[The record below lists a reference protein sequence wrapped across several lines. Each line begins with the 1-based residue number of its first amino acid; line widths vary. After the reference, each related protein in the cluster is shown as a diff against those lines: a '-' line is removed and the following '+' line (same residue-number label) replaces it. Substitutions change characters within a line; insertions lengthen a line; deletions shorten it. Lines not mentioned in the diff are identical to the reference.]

1 MDVLLNENQKMKDVL
16 LSLKNDRVD
25 SSDKKIQ
32 EIVRNVDDLYLT
44 DFSLLD
50 YYDLESNI
58 MENAATD
65 FDSDDIEI
73 NLSSNTKKKI
83 QDLEDNWIPIVKIQ
97 DGSVCA
103 TDFAFN
109 IESSEIQSIDF
120 LTKQIQNI
128 PFQVTYCSDRGK
140 TSVSSEYGL
149 YYEKEPEYTTE
160 NVYCNLDLKEC
171 LSKYLTMNPSFSF
184 IREEKEE
191 ELEL

>member
-16 LSLKNDRVD
+16 LSLKNDRVN

-32 EIVRNVDDLYLT
+32 EIIKNVDDLYLT

-50 YYDLESNI
+50 YYDLENNI

-83 QDLEDNWIPIVKIQ
+83 QDLEDNWIPIVKMQ

-149 YYEKEPEYTTE
+149 YYEKEPEYTTQ
-160 NVYCNLDLKEC
+160 NVYSNLDLKEC
-171 LSKYLTMNPSFSF
+171 LSKYLTMNPSFSL

>member
-50 YYDLESNI
+50 YYDLENNI
-58 MENAATD
+58 MENAAID

-149 YYEKEPEYTTE
+149 YYEKEPEYTTK

-171 LSKYLTMNPSFSF
+171 LSKYLTMNPSFTL

-191 ELEL
+191 ELEP

>member
-1 MDVLLNENQKMKDVL
+1 MDVLLNENQKMKDIL

-50 YYDLESNI
+50 YYDLENNI

-83 QDLEDNWIPIVKIQ
+83 QDLEDNWIPIVKMQ

-149 YYEKEPEYTTE
+149 YYEKEPEYVTE
-160 NVYCNLDLKEC
+160 NVYSNLDLKVS
-171 LSKYLTMNPSFSF
+171 LDKYISMNPCFTL
-184 IREEKEE
+184 IREDKEE
-191 ELEL
+191 DLEI